1 MQGFHKESQRS
12 VLVLEDDEQLLSDLR
27 YFFEDEGWHVEC
39 AGTAAEAKDKLSENV
54 FDLVLA
60 DYGLPDANG
69 LSVFEDIVDRSPL
82 TKVMLMTGLRDMKV
96 ARLAL
101 QKGVV
106 DLLPKPFGLPELQE
120 SIERSMEEKR
130 HQLERELEHS
140 RAADCPTFREIV
152 GESQAIKKVFQ
163 LVEAVAQTNVTV
175 LITGASG
182 TGKELV
188 ARAVHERSHRSKAPF
203 VAINCGAIP
212 ENLLE
217 DELFGHVRDAYTDA
231 KGSRSGR
238 FEQANEGTLFLD
250 EIGNMSVSLQV
261 KLLRVLEEREFER
274 LGSNQKV
281 QVDVRV
287 VAATNCDLDERV
299 RNGEFREDLFYRL
312 NVAPVRIPSLRDRKD
327 DIPLL
332 TNHFV
337 KMFSEHYDLGEKQV
351 DPGALKRLTAYSWP
365 GNIRELRN
373 VIELVSVLT
382 GKRSIMTAEDFSA
395 LEDASRA
402 STANNT
408 LDTLVELPEEGINL
422 NQVVSDVEKN
432 LICQSLK
439 RTGGNKGKAARL
451 LYLKRT
457 TLVEKLRR
465 MDLLHEFS

>member
-1 MQGFHKESQRS
+1 MEGLHKESQRS
-12 VLVLEDDEQLLSDLR
+12 VLVLEDDEQLVSDLR
-27 YFFEDEGWHVEC
+27 YFLEDEGWRVEC
-39 AGTAAEAKDKLSENV
+39 AGTAAEARAKLSENV

-60 DYGLPDANG
+60 DYSLPDSDG
-69 LSVFEDIVDRSPL
+69 LSVFEDIVGRSPL
-82 TKVMLMTGLRDMKV
+82 TKVMLMTGIRDMQV

-120 SIERSMEEKR
+120 SIERSMQEKR
-130 HQLERELEHS
+130 QQLERELEQS
-140 RAADCPTFREIV
+140 RAADCPKFREIV
-152 GESQAIKKVFQ
+152 GESRAIKKVLQ
-163 LVEAVAQTNVTV
+163 LIEAVAQTNVTV

-188 ARAVHERSHRSKAPF
+188 ARAVHQRSHPSKAAF

-217 DELFGHVRDAYTDA
+217 DELFGHVRGAYTDA

-238 FEQANEGTLFLD
+238 FEQANGGTLFLD

-287 VAATNCDLDERV
+287 VAATNCDLDERIKS
-299 RNGEFREDLFYRL
+299 GEFREDLFYRL
-312 NVAPVRIPSLRDRKD
+312 NVAPVRIPSLRERKD

-332 TNHFV
+332 ANHFV

-373 VIELVSVLT
+373 VIELVCVLA
-382 GKRSIMTAEDFSA
+382 GGRSIMTAEDFSA
-395 LEDASRA
+395 LDDANRSAA
-402 STANNT
+402 SNNP

-422 NQVVSDVEKN
+422 NQVVSEVEKN

>member
-1 MQGFHKESQRS
+1 M
-12 VLVLEDDEQLLSDLR
+12 LSDLR

-39 AGTAAEAKDKLSENV
+39 AGTAAEARDKLSENV

-130 HQLERELEHS
+130 QQLERELEHS

-152 GESQAIKKVFQ
+152 GDSRAIKKVLQ

-217 DELFGHVRDAYTDA
+217 DELFGHVRGAYTDA

-351 DPGALKRLTAYSWP
+351 DPSRSPRALPRL
-365 GNIRELRN
+365 
-373 VIELVSVLT
+373 
-382 GKRSIMTAEDFSA
+382 RS
-395 LEDASRA
+395 SR
-402 STANNT
+402 S
-408 LDTLVELPEEGINL
+408 PPR
-422 NQVVSDVEKN
+422 
-432 LICQSLK
+432 SL
-439 RTGGNKGKAARL
+439 L
-451 LYLKRT
+451 
-457 TLVEKLRR
+457 
-465 MDLLHEFS
+465 